1 MTPCDVAVSKV
12 SLLAWQTAVI
22 SFSTDPLNISLGC
35 SPFNAYPR
43 KKINHHYISKKQEIS
58 RYLHSKSIIT
68 IWESGIILK
77 DVRPWPVNRTQII
90 TILLRSFSFNINTE
104 KLYFLFNY
112 CYFIFKCN
120 ATVNSESFS
129 PFTFLMFSKLRS
141 WLLINSEQKSVKIV
155 LNISQKIL

>member
-43 KKINHHYISKKQEIS
+43 KKIKHHYISKKQEIS
-58 RYLHSKSIIT
+58 
-68 IWESGIILK
+68 ILAFQIHYYDTRK
-77 DVRPWPVNRTQII
+77 WNYFERLRPWPINRTQII
-90 TILLRSFSFNINTE
+90 TILPRSFSFNKNTE